1 MKVQYL
7 TNEVAVAFFQ
17 KLRSLFRGGA
27 GTDDAHVLIFYVR
40 CNRCGE
46 VIRVRAD
53 RRWDLLQ
60 ELGDGAAGYSLHK
73 DVLGTQCNALMR
85 MLVLFDGTYR
95 ITHQEIEGGRFVTP
109 AEYEAFQ
116 RSSDQGAPGRA

>member
-1 MKVQYL
+1 MKAQCS
-7 TNEVAVAFFQ
+7 TNEPTVVFFQ
-17 KLRSLFRGGA
+17 KLRSLFRSGA
-27 GTDDAHVLIFYVR
+27 GTDDARVFIFYVR

-60 ELGDGAAGYSLHK
+60 EMGESAVGYSLHK

-85 MLVLFDGTYR
+85 MLVLFDRAYK
-95 ITHQEIEGGRFVTP
+95 ITHQEIEGGRFVSQ
-109 AEYEAFQ
+109 ADYETH
-116 RSSDQGAPGRA
+116 RSSDQGSA

>member
-1 MKVQYL
+1 MLLEWCSRGLLPETQELVP
-7 TNEVAVAFFQ
+7 
-17 KLRSLFRGGA
+17 RRRGGS
-27 GTDDAHVLIFYVR
+27 DDAHVLIFSVR

-85 MLVLFDGTYR
+85 MLVLFDRTYR
-95 ITHQEIEGGRFVTP
+95 ITHQEIEGGRFVSQ
-109 AEYEAFQ
+109 AEYETH
-116 RSSDQGAPGRA
+116 RSTDRASLR